1 MNIKFLFK
9 IKKFSDLIK
18 ISRSNKYLKILESIN
33 QFKTEDSQKK
43 NSRKRRRKRRR
54 NFNTNFLKNL
64 RLKSYNKFNKKI
76 IQLKSVLLKK
86 RGSNKRKK

>member
-18 ISRSNKYLKILESIN
+18 ISKSKRYLRILESIN

-43 NSRKRRRKRRR
+43 NSKRRK
-54 NFNTNFLKNL
+54 NLDSKFLKDL
-64 RLKSYNKFNKKI
+64 QFKPFNKINKKI
-76 IQLKSVLLKK
+76 TQLKSFLLKPK
-86 RGSNKRKK
+86 NSKKETNQIS